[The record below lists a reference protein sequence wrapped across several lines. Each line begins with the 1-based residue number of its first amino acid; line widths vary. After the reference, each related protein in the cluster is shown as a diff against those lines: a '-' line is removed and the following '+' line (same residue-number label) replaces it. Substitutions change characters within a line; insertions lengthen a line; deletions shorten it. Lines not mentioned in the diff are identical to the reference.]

1 MDAPRREGRLPEAT
15 ATTRIAEWIAT
26 VPRARLA
33 PGFAPA
39 IEGLRDVLGC
49 ILAGAGEEV
58 PRRAARA
65 VARWGHGAAHVIG
78 GGPGL
83 PAPWAALVNGAA
95 AHVLDYDDTFEP
107 LSGHA
112 TAVLVPAILALGEEL
127 DSTGPDLVEALVV
140 GLEVMAC
147 VGRGVNPRHYQL
159 GWHATSTIGAIG
171 AAGAASRLLKLD
183 ARQANDALSLA
194 VSMAAGTR
202 MQLGA
207 DAKSVHAGLA
217 AKSGILAA
225 TLAAEGIGGTA
236 EALEG
241 PWRFAEAYAG
251 RPAPGGAM
259 APPSDNAP
267 LAVERPGLSLKAYPT
282 CAATHLSLDGLL
294 ALRARE
300 GFSAEDIEAIET
312 ALPVTLRRNLMHDD
326 PRTGMQARF
335 SMTYC
340 LATAAVQGALGPADF
355 EGEAIFRAAP
365 RALMPR
371 IRMQPLEEP
380 EGQPPP
386 ATSIT
391 IRLRD
396 GRVLEETRRQRRGSP
411 ALPLTEAEQE
421 AKFVACASRR
431 LSPSG
436 IDAALG
442 LIAGLGTGGTARDLV
457 AALARG

>member
-1 MDAPRREGRLPEAT
+1 
-15 ATTRIAEWIAT
+15 
-26 VPRARLA
+26 
-33 PGFAPA
+33 
-39 IEGLRDVLGC
+39 
-49 ILAGAGEEV
+49 
-58 PRRAARA
+58 
-65 VARWGHGAAHVIG
+65 
-78 GGPGL
+78 
-83 PAPWAALVNGAA
+83 
-95 AHVLDYDDTFEP
+95 
-107 LSGHA
+107 
-112 TAVLVPAILALGEEL
+112 
-127 DSTGPDLVEALVV
+127 
-140 GLEVMAC
+140 
-147 VGRGVNPRHYQL
+147 
-159 GWHATSTIGAIG
+159 
-171 AAGAASRLLKLD
+171 
-183 ARQANDALSLA
+183 
-194 VSMAAGTR
+194 MAAGTR

-442 LIAGLGTGGTARDLV
+442 LIAGLGTGGTARGLV

>member
-1 MDAPRREGRLPEAT
+1 MCARIMEARLAGAT
-15 ATTRIAEWIAT
+15 TTTRIAAWVAGA
-26 VPRARLA
+26 PRARLA
-33 PGFAPA
+33 AGFAPA
-39 IEGLRDVLGC
+39 VEGLRDVLGC

-58 PRRAARA
+58 PRRTARA
-65 VARWGHGAAHVIG
+65 VVRWGHGAAHVIG

-127 DSTGPDLVEALVV
+127 DSDGPALLDALVV

-171 AAGAASRLLKLD
+171 AAASAARLLGLD
-183 ARQANDALSLA
+183 PRQANDALSLA

-225 TLAAEGIGGTA
+225 TLAAEGVGGAA

-241 PWRFAEAYAG
+241 PWRFAEIFAG
-251 RPAPGGAM
+251 RAAPAGSM

-267 LAVERPGLSLKAYPT
+267 LAVEKPGLSLKAYPT

-294 ALRARE
+294 ALRARA
-300 GFSAEDIEAIET
+300 GFAAEEIEAIET

-340 LATAAVQGALGPADF
+340 LAAAAVQGELGPADF

-371 IRMQPLEEP
+371 IAMRPLEEP
-380 EGQPPP
+380 DGAPPP
-386 ATSIT
+386 ATSVT

-396 GRVLEETRRQRRGSP
+396 GRVLEETRRERRGSP
-411 ALPLTEAEQE
+411 ALPLTEAEQV
-421 AKFVACASRR
+421 AKFAACASRR
-431 LSPSG
+431 LSAPR
-436 IDAALG
+436 IEAALG
-442 LIAGLGTGGTARDLV
+442 MIAALPRGGSARALV
-457 AALARG
+457 AALADG